1 MASRGD
7 ARKRVTRFPFS
18 RSERAE
24 AQRKNGVILSPQA
37 NLQNLD
43 CRAHI
48 WRGAEILRSSG

>member
-37 NLQNLD
+37 KNLD
-43 CRAHI
+43 CRAQI
-48 WRGAEILRSSG
+48 WRGAKILRSSG